1 MDGESRLHKALMLF
15 MLAPGWLLV
24 LFGVDCLSNR
34 ETHHPVAGAVLLG
47 IWFCIFVAAS
57 TLDRRRRRRRKAS
70 S

>member
-1 MDGESRLHKALMLF
+1 MDGESRLRKALMLF

-24 LFGVDCLSNR
+24 LFGVDFLANR

-57 TLDRRRRRRRKAS
+57 TLDRRRRKTFS
-70 S
+70 